1 MADFD
6 AETWTAIATWVY
18 CLLTAVVAVAA
29 WKAWRTSQ
37 SAIQQARESSDRQ
50 ILALEQSRQ
59 LSFRP
64 EPHVSGATYKVVT
77 LHARPSVE
85 LTLSI
90 GNAGPGPALNVE
102 TKAWIAPLSDAGRF
116 LEVVEQ
122 SALELDAVTQVDAP
136 DFHGVLPAIGP
147 NSSAR
152 QILSPTGHFAHSEY
166 LAKERCSAV
175 LLYTVEC
182 KDVFGDILL
191 RSKAAGT
198 WVQVQFVGE
207 V

>member
-1 MADFD
+1 MADYD
-6 AETWTAIATWVY
+6 AQTWTAIGTWVY
-18 CLLTAVVAVAA
+18 CFLTAAIAFAA

-37 SAIQQARESSDRQ
+37 SAIQQARESSEGQ
-50 ILALEQSRQ
+50 IRALELSRQ

-64 EPHVSGATYKVVT
+64 EPHVSAATYKVVT
-77 LHARPSVE
+77 LNGPPSIE

-122 SALELDAVTQVDAP
+122 SAFELDAVTQVDAP

-147 NSSAR
+147 NSTAR

-166 LAKERCSAV
+166 LAHERCSAV
-175 LLYTVEC
+175 LLYSVEC
-182 KDVFGDILL
+182 VDVFRDILL
-191 RSKAAGT
+191 RSRAAEN
-198 WVQVQFVGE
+198 WVQVQFE
-207 V
+207 REF